1 MRVVLFTKTF
11 YICGEHL
18 IKNNIMKKIFT
29 TLALAAMV
37 ILSACGGGGKDT
49 VNKDGLQGRYQ
60 LDLSSMLNE
69 AKAAY
74 EAYGGEGDM
83 ASGIASMLLSNLDV
97 TVQFESETAIVDAS
111 GAVMQMIKSMAN
123 TDVSLPMALGYKIEN
138 DSVLYLK
145 QEGKDFEEA
154 GVLKKIGDSY
164 DYLKLIV
171 TKDGKRSEIGLK
183 KIK

>member
-1 MRVVLFTKTF
+1 MRVDLFTKTF

-18 IKNNIMKKIFT
+18 NKNNIMKKIFT
-29 TLALAAMV
+29 SLALLAMV
-37 ILSACGGGGKDT
+37 ILSACGGGKDA
-49 VNKDGLQGRYQ
+49 VNKEGLQGRYQ
-60 LDLSSMLNE
+60 IDLAPALQEIMEQSGN
-69 AKAAY
+69 
-74 EAYGGEGDM
+74 GNDM
-83 ASGIASMLLSNLDV
+83 ASGLASMLFSNLDV
-97 TVQFESETAIVDAS
+97 TVQIESETAIVDAS

-154 GVLKKIGDSY
+154 GVLKKLGDSY

-171 TKDGKRSEIGLK
+171 TKDGKRTEIGLK

>member
-1 MRVVLFTKTF
+1 MRVDLFTKTF

-29 TLALAAMV
+29 SLALLAMV

-60 LDLSSMLNE
+60 IDLAPALQEIMEQSGN
-69 AKAAY
+69 
-74 EAYGGEGDM
+74 GNDM
-83 ASGIASMLLSNLDV
+83 ASGFASMLFSNLDV

-111 GAVMQMIKSMAN
+111 GAVIQMLKSMAN

-154 GVLKKIGDSY
+154 GVLKKLGDSY

>member
-1 MRVVLFTKTF
+1 
-11 YICGEHL
+11 
-18 IKNNIMKKIFT
+18 
-29 TLALAAMV
+29 
-37 ILSACGGGGKDT
+37 
-49 VNKDGLQGRYQ
+49 
-60 LDLSSMLNE
+60 
-69 AKAAY
+69 
-74 EAYGGEGDM
+74 
-83 ASGIASMLLSNLDV
+83 
-97 TVQFESETAIVDAS
+97 VQFESETAIVDAS

-154 GVLKKIGDSY
+154 GVLKKLGDSY

-171 TKDGKRSEIGLK
+171 TKDGKRTEIGLK

>member
-1 MRVVLFTKTF
+1 MRVDLFTKTF

-29 TLALAAMV
+29 SLALAAMV
-37 ILSACGGGGKDT
+37 ILSACGGGKDA
-49 VNKDGLQGRYQ
+49 VNKEGLQGRYQ
-60 LDLSSMLNE
+60 IDLAPALQEIMEQSGN
-69 AKAAY
+69 
-74 EAYGGEGDM
+74 GNDM
-83 ASGIASMLLSNLDV
+83 ASGLASMLFSNLDV

-111 GAVMQMIKSMAN
+111 GAVIQMIKSMAN

-154 GVLKKIGDSY
+154 GVLKKLGDSY

-171 TKDGKRSEIGLK
+171 TKDGKRTEIGLK